1 MKYLAFSQ
9 KRMYRITGTSQK
21 DHLRIS
27 YYKARKAEVTRKAL
41 ELQNLTGSV
50 EETTENTGSQD
61 NLVAMEEQGAGKT
74 MNLPS
79 HDLQTTNPG

>member
-1 MKYLAFSQ
+1 M
-9 KRMYRITGTSQK
+9 
-21 DHLRIS
+21 
-27 YYKARKAEVTRKAL
+27 TRKAL

-50 EETTENTGSQD
+50 GETTEHTGSQD

-79 HDLQTTNPG
+79 HDLSTNPLVS